1 MTRELNGRELQQ
13 FIKVR
18 QLRQV
23 RNLRQEQGIA
33 PKLLIVM
40 SKTASDVI
48 AAYVRM
54 KQRYARDI
62 LIDVEIA
69 AVEQSDM
76 ISTVQQTN
84 DDASIQ
90 GIIVQ
95 LPLDDPAGTS
105 EICNAIAPEKD
116 VDGLGS

>member
-23 RNLRQEQGIA
+23 RNLRQEHGIA

-69 AVEQSDM
+69 AVEQHDM
-76 ISTVQQTN
+76 IN
-84 DDASIQ
+84 DYEIGRASCRER
-90 GIIVQ
+90 G
-95 LPLDDPAGTS
+95 
-105 EICNAIAPEKD
+105 
-116 VDGLGS
+116 

>member
-1 MTRELNGRELQQ
+1 
-13 FIKVR
+13 
-18 QLRQV
+18 
-23 RNLRQEQGIA
+23 
-33 PKLLIVM
+33 M

-76 ISTVQQTN
+76 ISTVQQAN

-105 EICNAIAPEKD
+105 EICNAIAPEKY
-116 VDGLGS
+116 VDLSRCTRP